1 MTEFTS
7 AKDEQLMQARIAI
20 AGLQEWRSAVDA
32 KLDALSTKIDSTRDE
47 IIDAINGGT
56 SLRHIDAK
64 WLVAAAVAALSVL
77 GGSVASVAEFL
88 KQ

>member
-56 SLRHIDAK
+56 LRHIDAK